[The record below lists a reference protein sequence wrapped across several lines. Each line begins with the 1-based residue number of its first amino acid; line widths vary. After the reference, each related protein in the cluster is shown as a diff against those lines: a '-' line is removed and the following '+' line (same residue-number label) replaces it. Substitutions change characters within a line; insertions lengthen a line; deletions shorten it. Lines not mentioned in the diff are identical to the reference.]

1 MGSTTPR
8 RLCTLIVDERP
19 DRVTRVSAVLAG
31 LGHQVVARDVRAG
44 DVAELISVARPDLA
58 LVGLAGD
65 REHTLEVIGAIVR
78 ESLCPV
84 ILVLDERDPE
94 LVQQAALRG
103 VFAHLNAVDIED
115 LPGAIDIVLCRFAEY
130 QGLWAAFGRRSVIER
145 AKGILMERHG
155 VGDTAAFELLRKASR
170 THNRKLVD
178 LAAAVADGHR
188 LLSQQ
193 PAGRFA
199 RDPAPEDA

>member
-1 MGSTTPR
+1 MGSTTAS

-19 DRVTRVSAVLAG
+19 DRVARVTAVLAG
-31 LGHQVVARDVRAG
+31 LGHQVVARDVRAD

-65 REHTLEVIGAIVR
+65 PEHTLEVIGAIVR

-94 LVQQAALRG
+94 LVQEAALRG

-115 LPGAIDIVLCRFAEY
+115 LRGSIDIVMCRFAEY
-130 QGLWAAFGRRSVIER
+130 QGLWAAFGRRTVIER
-145 AKGILMERHG
+145 AKGILMERHHID
-155 VGDTAAFELLRKASR
+155 DTAAFELLREASR

-199 RDPAPEDA
+199 RSAPQDGA